1 METLTIT
8 SLLSNKRTDKGY
20 KWTVRWRD
28 TQGGIQKGPKCKSSC
43 PRGFGVC
50 EAQGCMTLS
59 YTVCLC
65 VCVCVCV
72 YESLSCVWLFVPPW
86 TVTHQSPLSMGFSRQ
101 EHWSGLPF
109 PSPGDLPHPG
119 IKPRSPALHVDSL
132 PSEPPEKPLLHDSS
146 GIFMEASSWKRNW
159 LLTQFFWAPSL
170 PWRVRSGDE
179 TSKLPE
185 PSSLI
190 VFRARLAN
198 TSTASFSRDEAEEW
212 GFSVSA
218 SCDAIT
224 DR

>member
-1 METLTIT
+1 MNSQMKRYTGWDSEGPQVQE
-8 SLLSNKRTDKGY
+8 LLSP
-20 KWTVRWRD
+20 WIW
-28 TQGGIQKGPKCKSSC
+28 
-43 PRGFGVC
+43 GVWSTRLYD
-50 EAQGCMTLS
+50 ALLHGVL
-59 YTVCLC
+59 VC
-65 VCVCVCV
+65 VCVRVCV

-109 PSPGDLPHPG
+109 PSPGNLPHPG